1 MTVLAKSVA
10 GYLNNASWIRRM
22 FEAGAKLKAQYGQD
36 KVQDFSLGN
45 PDLPAPKEVAE
56 GLAQF
61 LAKAH
66 EPFAFGYMSNAGFP
80 WLREQLAKHLSTEQN
95 VDLTAN
101 EVLLSC
107 GAAGALNAFLRA
119 VIDPG
124 DELICFAPYFVEYG
138 FYVGNFGGKL
148 TAVKTDPETFAI
160 NLNGLEKAITPSTK
174 AVLINSPNN
183 PTGVVYNLDELTNL
197 AKLLTAKSQEIG
209 HPIWLISDE
218 PYRFL
223 AYDGVTVPSILP
235 LYPYSICVS
244 SFSKNLS
251 LPGERLGY
259 AILSPDL
266 PEKEEVMA
274 ALTMT
279 NRILGYV
286 NPPVIGQQIMKYA
299 LGSHVDKSFYERRRL
314 AMSQVLTE
322 AGYQFLMPKGAFY
335 FFPKAPGGDDVAF
348 VNTLA
353 QELVLAVPGSG
364 FGYPGFFRLAFCVDE
379 KVIWAAKDGFIKA
392 REIVENK

>member
-1 MTVLAKSVA
+1 MKVLAKSVE
-10 GYLNNASWIRRM
+10 GYLENASWIRRM
-22 FEAGAKLKAQYGQD
+22 FEAGAKLKAEFGND

-45 PDLPAPKEVAE
+45 PDLPAPKEVGE
-56 GLAQF
+56 GLKKF
-61 LAKAH
+61 LEH
-66 EPFAFGYMSNAGFP
+66 VDEPFAFGYMSNAGFP
-80 WLREQLAKHLSTEQN
+80 WLREQLASYLTKEQQVN
-95 VDLTAN
+95 LTSK

-124 DELICFAPYFVEYG
+124 DELVCFAPYFVEYG
-138 FYVGNFGGKL
+138 FYVGNFGGTLK
-148 TAVKTDPETFAI
+148 AIPTDPETFAP
-160 NLNGLEKAITPSTK
+160 NLEKLSQAISAKTK
-174 AVLINSPNN
+174 ALLINSPNN
-183 PTGVVYNLDELTNL
+183 PTGVVYSKEQLEAL
-197 AKLLTAKSQEIG
+197 AKLLTLKSQEVG

-223 AYDGVTVPSILP
+223 AYDGVEVPSILP
-235 LYPYSICVS
+235 LYPYSICIS

-259 AILSPDL
+259 AALSPNL
-266 PEKEEVMA
+266 PEKETVMA

-299 LGSHVDKSFYERRRL
+299 LGSHVDKSRYEKRRE
-314 AMSQVLTE
+314 AMAKVLTE
-322 AGYQFLMPKGAFY
+322 AGYQFLLPKGAFY

-348 VNTLA
+348 VNKLA
-353 QELVLAVPGSG
+353 KELVLAVPGSG
-364 FGYPGFFRLAFCVDE
+364 FGYPGYFRLAFCVDE
-379 KVIWAAKDGFIKA
+379 KVIYAAKDGFIKA
-392 REIVENK
+392 REALEK